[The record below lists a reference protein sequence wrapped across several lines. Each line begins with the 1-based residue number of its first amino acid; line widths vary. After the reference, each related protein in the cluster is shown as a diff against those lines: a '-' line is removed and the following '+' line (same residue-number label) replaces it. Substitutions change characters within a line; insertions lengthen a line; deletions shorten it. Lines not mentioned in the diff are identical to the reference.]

1 VRADKPARERWQ
13 RRLVA
18 VASVLLL
25 IPAQA
30 AAHADHGGGGTSWHT
45 WVAFLSLGVG
55 VVGLAGGL
63 YLDQKG
69 TDSRRLADIG
79 VVGGACAIVLSAVLY
94 WLV

>member
-1 VRADKPARERWQ
+1 VSTHTKRR

-18 VASVLLL
+18 AACVLLL
-25 IPAQA
+25 VPAQA
-30 AAHADHGGGGTSWHT
+30 AAHGGGGGEASWHT

-55 VVGLAGGL
+55 VVGLTGGL

-69 TDSRRLADIG
+69 TDRRKLSDIG